1 MAGFVRKIAKQFIVT
16 TNVCVTICMLLL
28 YVLPYTRP
36 GVSWF
41 INVLALLFPFFLLM
55 QILFIVF
62 WLIVK
67 PKLFLIPVVSLLLCW
82 GLISNAVGINFP
94 GKMQA
99 KTDSTLRIATWNTHL
114 FNFYENNGDLD
125 DDMIRTARSFKA
137 DVLAVQEFVF
147 SLDSNSAIS
156 LERVKKRLGYKYVIT
171 ANDRAFGVHTYP
183 APHKE
188 RYHPFCVA
196 LFSNYPIIKWEK
208 VQSKKEY
215 NQTFLRA
222 DLKAGKDTI
231 RIFNIH
237 LQSMHFVN
245 KEYDFIENIEEQDAE
260 TVNDNGRSILR
271 KMRAAYLLRAGQSK
285 KIKEEVDKSPYP
297 VIVCGDMNDVPNS
310 YAYQKISSGLKDVF
324 TEKGTGI
331 GPTFQFL
338 SPTLRID
345 YILHSKSLSVQQIK
359 IVRPSP
365 GDHNPIIADFKLPQ

>member
-1 MAGFVRKIAKQFIVT
+1 MAGFIRKVTKRFIVT
-16 TNVCVTICMLLL
+16 SNVCVTVCMLLL
-28 YVLPYTRP
+28 YVLPYSSQ
-36 GVSWF
+36 GISWF
-41 INVLALLFPFFLLM
+41 VNLLALMFPFFLLI
-55 QILFIVF
+55 QALFLVF

-67 PKLFLIPVVSLLLCW
+67 PKLALIPVVSLLLSW
-82 GLISNAVGINFP
+82 GLISNAVGMHFP
-94 GKMQA
+94 GKLQT

-114 FNFYENNGDLD
+114 FNFYENNGKLD
-125 DDMIRTARSFKA
+125 DDMMRTVRSFKA
-137 DVLAVQEFVF
+137 DVLSVQEFVF
-147 SLDSNSAIS
+147 SLDSNSEIS
-156 LERVKKRLGYKYVIT
+156 LDKVKKKLGYKYVVA

-196 LFSNYPIIKWEK
+196 LFSNYPILSWEK

-222 DLKAGKDTI
+222 DLKIGNDTI
-231 RIFNIH
+231 RFFNIH

-245 KEYDFIENIEEQDAE
+245 KDYDFIENIDEQDAE
-260 TVNDNGRSILR
+260 TVNHNGRNIIR
-271 KMRAAYLLRAGQSK
+271 KMRTAYLFRAEQAK
-285 KIKEEVDKSPYP
+285 KVKEEVNKSPYP

-324 TEKGTGI
+324 TEKGAGI

-345 YILHSKSLSVQQIK
+345 YILHSKAITVQQIK

-365 GDHNPIIADFKLPQ
+365 GDHNPIIADFNLPE